1 VTEVFNNVTF
11 GRQVL
16 RRKVNTR
23 LPSIAPASGTT
34 TTIEVLCECGRR
46 LCADRLQI
54 TVDAYE
60 AVLESSGHYVV
71 ATHHENGPTQ
81 RLVSRHDGFVVV
93 ERDGH

>member
-11 GRQVL
+11 GRRML

-23 LPSIAPASGTT
+23 PPSVAPASET
-34 TTIEVLCECGRR
+34 TTIDVLCECGRR
-46 LCADRLQI
+46 LCADRLQL

-60 AVLESSGHYVV
+60 AVLESPGHYVV
-71 ATHHENGPTQ
+71 TTQHEHDPSQ
-81 RLVSRHDGFVVV
+81 RLVSRHHGFLVV